1 MIRAT
6 MATARPEIMR
16 RRLARRPV
24 RAMFTVIS
32 FSGDAQRPF
41 GRIGKALKKIPCS
54 DCAAGDWQ
62 RGIRSVTALL
72 PTTAEPKIARTLRA
86 G

>member
-1 MIRAT
+1 MTKAA
-6 MATARPEIMR
+6 MATARAGITR
-16 RRLARRPV
+16 RGLARRAV
-24 RAMFTVIS
+24 LAMFTVIS

-72 PTTAEPKIARTLRA
+72 PTTAETKNR
-86 G
+86 